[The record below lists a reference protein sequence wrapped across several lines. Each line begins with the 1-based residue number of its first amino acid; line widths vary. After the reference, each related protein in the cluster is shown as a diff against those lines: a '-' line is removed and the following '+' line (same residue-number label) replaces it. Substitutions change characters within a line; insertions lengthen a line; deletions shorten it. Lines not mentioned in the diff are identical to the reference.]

1 MCPLKSIL
9 PATKFVNI
17 LFTAFDCIATPPPPP
32 LTLINKY
39 LASFTPPGI
48 KTTCHLFC
56 KKAGQLFISFFS
68 RSRKLVKSTTVFSK
82 RKHAFYN
89 FCLTHLIS
97 SEVRHKLFW
106 PFMPDSYHLLPR
118 FLLIVKRGNTYLFR
132 KKYLYTK
139 KKEKIPPSCISG
151 FQPLTYL
158 FLIIHK
164 EIILFQYF
172 HLIHNSLTPIY

>member
-1 MCPLKSIL
+1 MYPLKSMH

-17 LFTAFDCIATPPPPP
+17 LFTTFDCIATPPPPK
-32 LTLINKY
+32 TLINRRLGLIILCEGK
-39 LASFTPPGI
+39 GI
-48 KTTCHLFC
+48 KTTRHLFL
-56 KKAGQLFISFFS
+56 KKTERLLISFFS
-68 RSRKLVKSTTVFSK
+68 RSQKLVKSTTVFRK

-139 KKEKIPPSCISG
+139 RRERYFNPV
-151 FQPLTYL
+151 FLVFNYQP
-158 FLIIHK
+158 IH
-164 EIILFQYF
+164 F
-172 HLIHNSLTPIY
+172 